1 MGHRV
6 KAVKVQVAG
15 APWGDEPVPVLTLDG
30 VDYEREPVV
39 ERDGV
44 RHVLQIAGFERGVP
58 VYVYDRALAPDEASP
73 PEQFATAQGPT
84 PPDVP

>member
-6 KAVKVQVAG
+6 KAVNVQVAG
-15 APWGDEPVPVLTLDG
+15 APWGEDPVPVLTLDG
-30 VDYEREPVV
+30 VEYEREPVV

-58 VYVYDRALAPDEASP
+58 VYVYERALGPDEPRP
-73 PEQFATAQGPT
+73 PEQFATAQGT
-84 PPDVP
+84 KPPDAP

>member
-15 APWGDEPVPVLTLDG
+15 APWGEEPVAVLTLDG
-30 VDYEREPVV
+30 AEYEREPVV

-58 VYVYDRALAPDEASP
+58 VYVYDRALRPDEAGP
-73 PEQFATAQGPT
+73 PEPFATTQGPP
-84 PPDVP
+84 PPDAA